1 MNEPKRHHFV
11 PQLLQRR
18 FAADDGRL
26 FVFDRDRP
34 EEGVT
39 QRTPGNTFVRRHFYS
54 TKREDGRKDPELEK
68 RLSEL
73 EGMAD
78 TVIRKVEA
86 AADRGSAPGLTADE
100 KAAWDLFFY
109 VQWKRTPD
117 SLEKTGALAAFE
129 GAVEKSIARYERDL
143 GPLSDDERARLADP
157 ETMARIRHNA
167 IVKCVGTGSA
177 EVLSA
182 LAGKGLAIL
191 RIEDDRRSFI
201 LGSNTVAKLTYPG
214 RAHITDPS
222 VEKWFPPGFSFG
234 SSARRGRSDGRARA
248 ALAGAGA
255 GGLTCESRLAEM
267 EAAMFLRFPPGTTA
281 VAALDYVRPY
291 PDPIAVKAGDPL
303 AEDPAGAETT
313 DLPLDGVAL
322 RIAPLSAPGDEGEAP
337 ASDGIGEIQVQGPNV
352 FQGYL
357 NLPERTAEAFTA
369 DGWFRTEDRGWLDPQ
384 GYLHVVGRA
393 ATFVVTPAGENIALE
408 ELERA
413 YEAHPAIREIGLFQR
428 DGALK
433 AVVAPEPSAAR
444 AADPEA
450 LARTMREAVQER
462 ARTLPRFKHIET
474 LRVSRDPLARTRLGK
489 LRRDKLRQR
498 FDALAPGADDQSAGA
513 TVGPMAIADMSGED
527 QALLDHPAA
536 RAAWEELCERRPDL
550 RLTPDSHVTLDLG
563 IDSLEWITLTLA
575 IRARADVEL
584 SEAATGRI
592 ETVRDLMR
600 EAVAE
605 AGRAPM
611 ESATLAEDPERFLT
625 PDQRRW
631 LEPLGPAGTAAA
643 WLLYH
648 LNRLAMRALFR
659 LRVSGHE
666 NLSPDAQV
674 ILTPN
679 HASVLDPFALA
690 AAAPYP
696 VLKRSAFAGWTG
708 MAFANPLT
716 RAVARLGGTFPVAHE
731 RAAFSSLALA
741 LVTLRRGKSLIWFPE
756 GRRARDGALQPFL
769 PGIGVLLQT
778 HPTPVVPAVID
789 GAFEAMPTGRR
800 LPRPGRIRVHFGKP
814 VTPGALEAA
823 GAGATPEARLV
834 DGLQRERLTGLS
846 EGFARMPFNKLH
858 VPHDLPS
865 ETCRAIN
872 AHLHESLVETCG
884 VSPQDDFSLVCRYA
898 EGDMMLHPTFLGE
911 RDPAATVV
919 IEIALL
925 AGRSDAQKEALYKDV
940 RRRLRGIGFKPENS
954 IVFLVENEPIDWSFS
969 EAGSVKTALG
979 L

>member
-1 MNEPKRHHFV
+1 MSWRDGTLHDLVAALPSFGERPA
-11 PQLLQRR
+11 LLTLDGETVSSLS
-18 FAADDGRL
+18 FAALAERI
-26 FVFDRDRP
+26 
-34 EEGVT
+34 E
-39 QRTPGNTFVRRHFYS
+39 
-54 TKREDGRKDPELEK
+54 
-68 RLSEL
+68 RLSAGLRAEPGFAGARVAIL
-73 EGMAD
+73 GPNGPDWVVACLAVIDAGGVAVPIDAKLDEEALAHILAD
-78 TVIRKVEA
+78 CAPRLIFAAGDASERAQRLAPAPVRLIALDGPSGEA
-86 AADRGSAPGLTADE
+86 AGLAAVTTERGAAPPSSAGRDPAAPAALFYTSGTTGPPKGVPLSHRNLMFELDRLRAIDLMTAGERLLLPLPLHHVYPFVVGMLTAFVYGVGLILPQSLTGPHIQQAI
-100 KAAWDLFFY
+100 KAG
-109 VQWKRTPD
+109 
-117 SLEKTGALAAFE
+117 GAAGVLGVPRLYE
-129 GAVEKSIARYERDL
+129 TLLSGVE
-143 GPLSDDERARLADP
+143 
-157 ETMARIRHNA
+157 T
-167 IVKCVGTGSA
+167 
-177 EVLSA
+177 
-182 LAGKGLAIL
+182 
-191 RIEDDRRSFI
+191 
-201 LGSNTVAKLTYPG
+201 
-214 RAHITDPS
+214 
-222 VEKWFPPGFSFG
+222 
-234 SSARRGRSDGRARA
+234 RARA
-248 ALAGAGA
+248 GGRIGYAAYRTLRAVSLFARRRLSLRLGRALFAPLHRRLGPDLRLLAS
-255 GGLTCESRLAEM
+255 GG
-267 EAAMFLRFPPGTTA
+267 
-281 VAALDYVRPY
+281 AALDAETAWALEAHGWTVATGYGLSETAPLLTIVRPG
-291 PDPIAVKAGDPL
+291 DGRFDSAGK
-303 AEDPAGAETT
+303 
-313 DLPLDGVAL
+313 PLDGVAL

-834 DGLQRERLTGLS
+834 DGLQREVARL
-846 EGFARMPFNKLH
+846 
-858 VPHDLPS
+858 
-865 ETCRAIN
+865 
-872 AHLHESLVETCG
+872 
-884 VSPQDDFSLVCRYA
+884 QA
-898 EGDMMLHPTFLGE
+898 E
-911 RDPAATVV
+911 
-919 IEIALL
+919 
-925 AGRSDAQKEALYKDV
+925 
-940 RRRLRGIGFKPENS
+940 LRG
-954 IVFLVENEPIDWSFS
+954 
-969 EAGSVKTALG
+969 
-979 L
+979 